1 MLRAFSVLVLSSL
14 LATFAWAAATSGP
27 APGFTL
33 KSREG
38 KDVSL
43 ASLKGQVVL
52 LNFWATWCGPCREE
66 MPRLQALY
74 DKYKSLGFTLV
85 GVNVEN
91 NPEGAKKWL
100 ADNGP
105 VTFPVLLDTKNEVS
119 KLYHVETMPSTVVI
133 AKDGSMRFIHHG
145 YKAGYEGD
153 YQNEVRQLL
162 RE

>member
-1 MLRAFSVLVLSSL
+1 
-14 LATFAWAAATSGP
+14 
-27 APGFTL
+27 
-33 KSREG
+33 
-38 KDVSL
+38 
-43 ASLKGQVVL
+43 
-52 LNFWATWCGPCREE
+52 
-66 MPRLQALY
+66 
-74 DKYKSLGFTLV
+74 GFTLV

-119 KLYHVETMPSTVVI
+119 KLYKVETMPSTVVI
-133 AKDGSMRFIHHG
+133 AKDGSMRFVHHG

-162 RE
+162 REYRRLRCGSSSNLALCASSAAVCSRRRRSARSERATWSLG

>member
-1 MLRAFSVLVLSSL
+1 VLAVSASL
-14 LATFAWAAATSGP
+14 LSFAAAADIVNKP
-27 APGFTL
+27 APDFALRSMQGPSVRMSEHL
-33 KSREG
+33 GE
-38 KDVSL
+38 
-43 ASLKGQVVL
+43 VVII
-52 LNFWATWCGPCREE
+52 NFWATWCGPCREE
-66 MPRLQALY
+66 MPHLEALY
-74 DKYKSLGFTLV
+74 EKYKSLGFTLV

-100 ADNGP
+100 AENGP

-119 KLYHVETMPSTVVI
+119 KLYKVETMPSTVVI
-133 AKDGSMRFIHHG
+133 AKDGSMRFVHHG